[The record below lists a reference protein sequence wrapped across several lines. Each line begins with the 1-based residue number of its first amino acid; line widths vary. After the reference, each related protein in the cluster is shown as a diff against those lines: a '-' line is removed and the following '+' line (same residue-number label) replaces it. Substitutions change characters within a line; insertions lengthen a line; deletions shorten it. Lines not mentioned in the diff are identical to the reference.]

1 MRVRDWKVV
10 LVTTGLILLS
20 KSICFSAQVMDLSD
34 CISKAFE
41 SNPQI
46 LDAKEAVAQARFGVT
61 EARSGFLPKVSLGGS
76 YNFLEET
83 PTVSFPNP
91 ITGEMTKFKMDFTR
105 DYSFEFSL
113 NQSLYAGG
121 RLLAGYR
128 MANYALEAAKADLER
143 KQSEV
148 ALSVIEG
155 FYRLLLARDGVEVA
169 KEALQ
174 TAEEFLAVVK
184 ARYNAGEASS
194 FEVLRADVEVSNLK
208 AVLIN
213 AQNGAKMAELGLKKA
228 IGLSPLDEI
237 DFIGELKPVE
247 FDMSESQAIELAFEN
262 RPEMRLLNLQEMI
275 AKESTRIA
283 KAQRLPVLGLSANYT
298 IRSDQLL
305 DRDAEK
311 TYAGY
316 LVLSLPIFDGFRTKS
331 EINKAL
337 TNEKQVEIAK
347 RNLKDG
353 IELEVRSALL
363 GISAA
368 LEMVRSQEKSVEMAA
383 EGLRIANERY
393 LQGYATNL
401 EVMDAQ
407 LALTRA
413 RNNRIQALYD
423 LNLAVARAKKAMGTV
438 LREYVQ
444 GD

>member
-113 NQSLYAGG
+113 NQSLYTGG

-283 KAQRLPVLGLSANYT
+283 KAQRLPVLALSANYT